1 MGFIFG
7 AFLIL
12 IFSARFIIEVRQGS
26 TGTLGSWNGLEYGT
40 DFEYSFYSGGGFL
53 CFGIVRSCRMKGRRK
68 EKKERLKAVSY
79 KLEVKR
85 IEVRGGRERG
95 REI

>member
-1 MGFIFG
+1 
-7 AFLIL
+7 
-12 IFSARFIIEVRQGS
+12 
-26 TGTLGSWNGLEYGT
+26 
-40 DFEYSFYSGGGFL
+40 
-53 CFGIVRSCRMKGRRK
+53 MK
-68 EKKERLKAVSY
+68 KKERLKAVSY